1 MYSQRTNY
9 VLIGCFVISMVIAII
24 VSLALITGRTGASDT
39 YYVVLDNVADI
50 KYGTQVRYEGF
61 PVGQVEEIT
70 PEPDGARM
78 RFRVEVSVQEGWRIP
93 DDSLA
98 RIGASTFLSAKT
110 IDIASGESGQITP
123 VGGQIASAAPV
134 DIFSTIS
141 TTASEISELNRNSV
155 KPLLESLTS
164 LVQTAEIGAPRITEE
179 LITFTERLNAT
190 LAPLQE
196 IMSKENLDL
205 VELSIGNVEEATGNM
220 AILSRDLRMS
230 LQTVDHLMTN
240 LDEVIQENKGSVDET
255 LKDARYT
262 LRVVASTVDAI
273 VHNLEGTMRN
283 MNEFSRLIR
292 QNPGLL
298 LDSTPREAVSPAGN
312 RANSGESNGG

>member
-9 VLIGCFVISMVIAII
+9 VLIGFFVISMVVALIA
-24 VSLALITGRTGASDT
+24 SLALITGRTGASDT
-39 YYVVLDNVADI
+39 YYVVLGNVADI

-110 IDIASGESGQITP
+110 IDIASGESGQVTP
-123 VGGQIASAAPV
+123 VGGQIASAPPV

-141 TTASEISELNRNSV
+141 NTASEISELNRKSV
-155 KPLLESLTS
+155 APLLKSLNS
-164 LVQTAEIGAPRITEE
+164 LVRTAERGAPRITEE

-190 LAPLQE
+190 LAPLR
-196 IMSKENLDL
+196 
-205 VELSIGNVEEATGNM
+205 
-220 AILSRDLRMS
+220 AIL
-230 LQTVDHLMTN
+230 
-240 LDEVIQENKGSVDET
+240 ET
-255 LKDARYT
+255 QPYLCG
-262 LRVVASTVDAI
+262 
-273 VHNLEGTMRN
+273 E
-283 MNEFSRLIR
+283 
-292 QNPGLL
+292 
-298 LDSTPREAVSPAGN
+298 SPAYADYIFFGSLMWQRCSSPLKLFDAN
-312 RANSGESNGG
+312 NPIPPWRARLMSAFDGYAAEAPGYET

>member
-9 VLIGCFVISMVIAII
+9 VLIGFFVISMVVALI

-39 YYVVLDNVADI
+39 YYVVLGNVADI

-78 RFRVEVSVQEGWRIP
+78 HFRVEVSVKEGWRIP

-110 IDIASGESGQITP
+110 IDIASGESGQVIP
-123 VGGQIASAAPV
+123 VGGQIASAPPV

-141 TTASEISELNRNSV
+141 TTASEISELNRKSV
-155 KPLLESLTS
+155 APLLKSLSS
-164 LVQTAEIGAPRITEE
+164 LVQTAESGAPRITEE

-196 IMSKENLDL
+196 IMTKENLDL
-205 VELSIGNVEEATGNM
+205 IELSIGNVEETTGNM
-220 AILSRDLRMS
+220 AALSQELRLT
-230 LQTVDHLMTN
+230 LQTVDHLMAN
-240 LDEVIQENKGSVDET
+240 LDEVVQENKGNVDQT
-255 LKDARYT
+255 LKDAQYT
-262 LRVVASTVDAI
+262 LKAVASTVDAI
-273 VHNLEGTMRN
+273 MHNLDSTARN

-298 LDSTPREAVSPAGN
+298 LDGTPREAVSPAGD
-312 RANSGESNGG
+312 RANKEETDG

>member
-1 MYSQRTNY
+1 MYNQRTNY
-9 VLIGCFVISMVIAII
+9 VLIGFFVISMVVALI

-39 YYVVLDNVADI
+39 YYVVLGNVADI

-78 RFRVEVSVQEGWRIP
+78 HFRVEVSVKEGWRIP

-110 IDIASGESGQITP
+110 IDIASGESGQVIP
-123 VGGQIASAAPV
+123 VGGQIASAPPV

-141 TTASEISELNRNSV
+141 TTASEISELNRKSV
-155 KPLLESLTS
+155 APLLKSLSS
-164 LVQTAEIGAPRITEE
+164 LVQTAERGAPRITEE

-196 IMSKENLDL
+196 IMTKENLDL

-220 AILSRDLRMS
+220 AALSQGLRLT
-230 LQTVDHLMTN
+230 LQTVDHLMAN
-240 LDEVIQENKGSVDET
+240 LDELVQENKGNVDQT
-255 LKDARYT
+255 LKDAQYT
-262 LRVVASTVDAI
+262 LKAVASTVDAI
-273 VHNLEGTMRN
+273 VHNLEGTTRN

-298 LDSTPREAVSPAGN
+298 LGGTPREAVSPAGD
-312 RANSGESNGG
+312 RANNGASDGG

>member
-9 VLIGCFVISMVIAII
+9 VLIGFFVISMVVALIA
-24 VSLALITGRTGASDT
+24 SLALISGRTGASDT
-39 YYVVLDNVADI
+39 YYVVLGNVADI

-110 IDIASGESGQITP
+110 IDIASGESGQVTP
-123 VGGQIASAAPV
+123 VGGQIASAPPV

-141 TTASEISELNRNSV
+141 NTASEISELNRKSV
-155 KPLLESLTS
+155 APLLKSLNS
-164 LVQTAEIGAPRITEE
+164 LVRTAESGAPRITEE

-196 IMSKENLDL
+196 IMTKENLDL

-220 AILSRDLRMS
+220 AALSQGLRLT
-230 LQTVDHLMTN
+230 LQTVDHLMAN
-240 LDEVIQENKGSVDET
+240 LDELVQENKGNVDQT
-255 LKDARYT
+255 LKDAQYT
-262 LRVVASTVDAI
+262 LKAVASTVDAI
-273 VHNLEGTMRN
+273 VHNLEGTTRN

-298 LDSTPREAVSPAGN
+298 LGGTPREAVSPAGD
-312 RANSGESNGG
+312 RANNGASDGG

>member
-9 VLIGCFVISMVIAII
+9 VLIGFFVISMVVALI

-39 YYVVLDNVADI
+39 YYVVLGNVADI

-78 RFRVEVSVQEGWRIP
+78 HFRVEVSVQEGWRIP

-110 IDIASGESGQITP
+110 IDIASGESGQVIP
-123 VGGQIASAAPV
+123 VGGQIASAPPV

-141 TTASEISELNRNSV
+141 TTASEISELNRKSV
-155 KPLLESLTS
+155 APLLKSLSS
-164 LVQTAEIGAPRITEE
+164 LVQTAERGAPRITEE
-179 LITFTERLNAT
+179 LISFTERLNAT
-190 LAPLQE
+190 LAPFQE
-196 IMSKENLDL
+196 IMTKENLDL
-205 VELSIGNVEEATGNM
+205 IELSIGNVEEATGNM
-220 AILSRDLRMS
+220 AALSEDLRLT
-230 LQTVDHLMTN
+230 LQTVDHLMAN
-240 LDEVIQENKGSVDET
+240 LDEVVQENKGNVDQT
-255 LKDARYT
+255 LKDAQYT
-262 LRVVASTVDAI
+262 LKAVASTVDAI
-273 VHNLEGTMRN
+273 MHNLDSTARN

-298 LDSTPREAVSPAGN
+298 LDGTPREAVSPAGE
-312 RANSGESNGG
+312 RANKGEADG

>member
-1 MYSQRTNY
+1 MYNQRTNY
-9 VLIGCFVISMVIAII
+9 VLIGFFVISMVVALI

-39 YYVVLDNVADI
+39 YYVVLGNVADI

-78 RFRVEVSVQEGWRIP
+78 HFRVEVSVKEGWRIP

-110 IDIASGESGQITP
+110 IDIVSGESGQVIP
-123 VGGQIASAAPV
+123 VGGQIASAPPV

-141 TTASEISELNRNSV
+141 TTASEISELNRKSV
-155 KPLLESLTS
+155 APLLKSLSS
-164 LVQTAEIGAPRITEE
+164 LVQTAERGAPRITEE

-190 LAPLQE
+190 LAPFQE
-196 IMSKENLDL
+196 IMTKENLDL
-205 VELSIGNVEEATGNM
+205 IELSIGNVEEATGNM
-220 AILSRDLRMS
+220 AALSQDLRLT
-230 LQTVDHLMTN
+230 LQTVDHLMDN
-240 LDEVIQENKGSVDET
+240 LDEVVQENKGNVDQT
-255 LKDARYT
+255 LKDAQYT
-262 LRVVASTVDAI
+262 LKAVASTVDAI
-273 VHNLEGTMRN
+273 VHNLDSTARN

-298 LDSTPREAVSPAGN
+298 LDGTPREAVSPAGD
-312 RANSGESNGG
+312 RAYKGEADG

>member
-1 MYSQRTNY
+1 MYNQRINY
-9 VLIGCFVISMVIAII
+9 VLIGCFVISMVIALI

-110 IDIASGESGQITP
+110 IDIASGKSGQITP
-123 VGGQIASAAPV
+123 AGGQIASAAPV

-141 TTASEISELNRNSV
+141 ATASEISELNRKSV

-205 VELSIGNVEEATGNM
+205 IELSIGNVEEATGNM

-298 LDSTPREAVSPAGN
+298 LDSTPRKAVSPAGN

>member
-9 VLIGCFVISMVIAII
+9 VLIGFFVISMVVALI

-39 YYVVLDNVADI
+39 YYVVLGNVADI

-78 RFRVEVSVQEGWRIP
+78 HFRVEVSVQEGWRIP

-110 IDIASGESGQITP
+110 IDIASGESGQVIP
-123 VGGQIASAAPV
+123 VGGQIASAPPV

-141 TTASEISELNRNSV
+141 TTASEISELNRKSV
-155 KPLLESLTS
+155 APLLKSLSS
-164 LVQTAEIGAPRITEE
+164 LVQTAERGAPRITEE
-179 LITFTERLNAT
+179 LISFTERLNAT
-190 LAPLQE
+190 LAPFQE
-196 IMSKENLDL
+196 IMTKENLDL
-205 VELSIGNVEEATGNM
+205 IELSIGNVEEATGNM
-220 AILSRDLRMS
+220 AALSEDLRLT
-230 LQTVDHLMTN
+230 LQTVDHLMAN
-240 LDEVIQENKGSVDET
+240 LDEVVQENKGNVDQT
-255 LKDARYT
+255 LKDAQYT
-262 LRVVASTVDAI
+262 LKAVASSVDAI
-273 VHNLEGTMRN
+273 MHNLDSTARN

-298 LDSTPREAVSPAGN
+298 LDGTPREAVSPAGE
-312 RANSGESNGG
+312 RANKGEADG

>member
-1 MYSQRTNY
+1 MYNQRINY
-9 VLIGCFVISMVIAII
+9 VLIGCFVISMVIALI

-98 RIGASTFLSAKT
+98 RIGASTLLSAKT
-110 IDIASGESGQITP
+110 IDIASGKSDQITP

-141 TTASEISELNRNSV
+141 ATASEISELNRNSV

-164 LVQTAEIGAPRITEE
+164 LVQTAEIGAPRISEE

-220 AILSRDLRMS
+220 ATLSQDLRLS
-230 LQTVDHLMTN
+230 LQTVDHLMAN
-240 LDEVIQENKGSVDET
+240 LDEVIQDNKGSVDKT

-262 LRVVASTVDAI
+262 LRAIASTVDAI
-273 VHNLEGTMRN
+273 VHNLEGTARN

-292 QNPGLL
+292 HNPGLL
-298 LDSTPREAVSPAGN
+298 LDGTPREAVSPASN
-312 RANSGESNGG
+312 RAHIGESNGG